1 MADLKLLFDSVIRLE
16 TELWNGID
24 ATLRARCDLPMTW
37 LDILRLLDRTG
48 GCRVQDMARE
58 FAITV
63 GGASKVADR
72 VEVAGY
78 CARRA
83 NPDDRRSSII
93 ELTPEGRRKLEEALE
108 VFEENLSLRFAPL
121 LDDQEAADLIATLD
135 RIRSTDRAADASC
148 GDKRTPV
155 AVREPNQRVRPL
167 RGHEG
172 DYGP

>member
-16 TELWNGID
+16 TELWNGVD
-24 ATLRARCDLPMTW
+24 ATLRSACDLPMTW

-72 VEVAGY
+72 VEAAGY

-83 NPDDRRSSII
+83 NPDDRRSSIV
-93 ELTPEGRRKLEEALE
+93 ELTPAGRRKLEEALE
-108 VFEENLSLRFAPL
+108 VFEEELHRRFGSM
-121 LDDQEAADLIATLD
+121 LDDQKTADLTATLD
-135 RIRSTDRAADASC
+135 RLRSAGRAAEASC
-148 GDKRTPV
+148 GDAGKPV
-155 AVREPNQRVRPL
+155 PTMREPKKPARPI
-167 RGHEG
+167 
-172 DYGP
+172 P